1 MRRVSVSG
9 GGARA
14 VGFSFCVAGL
24 ALFLAPGTSLA
35 QQAQRPTPAPAP
47 SSLPIQIPLLGS
59 PAPAQNEAT
68 TTHPAQPTNA
78 APGANLSKFEARR
91 VRHACH
97 ERANEKALKGKERED
112 FLLSCVFG
120 RSAMRRAARREC
132 RRQGLAKGLEKT
144 TLHDFMH
151 QCSEAYYAAHAQKP
165 AE

>member
-9 GGARA
+9 GGGAGARV

-24 ALFLAPGTSLA
+24 ALFLLAGAALA
-35 QQAQRPTPAPAP
+35 QQPQHPTPSPAPAP
-47 SSLPIQIPLLGS
+47 APASLPIQIPLLGGP
-59 PAPAQNEAT
+59 PAAQNEAT
-68 TTHPAQPTNA
+68 PA
-78 APGANLSKFEARR
+78 ANLSKFEARR

-112 FLLSCVFG
+112 FLLGCVFG

-132 RRQGLAKGLEKT
+132 RKQGLAKGLEKT

-151 QCSEAYYAAHAQKP
+151 QCAEAYYAAHAQKP
-165 AE
+165 GE